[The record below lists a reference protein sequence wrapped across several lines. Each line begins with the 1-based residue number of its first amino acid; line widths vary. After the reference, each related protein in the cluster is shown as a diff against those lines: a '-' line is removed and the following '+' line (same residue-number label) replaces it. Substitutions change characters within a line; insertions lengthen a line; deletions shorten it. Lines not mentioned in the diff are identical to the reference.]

1 MKILCHF
8 IKNEAKALKHS
19 IIIMNGIITKTADI
33 KWSEEKMKLRM
44 MIGLLVLVMFLGA
57 CGDTNSKSDDTLKG
71 NGEIDIKTL
80 VNDYSVGKISDQTAS
95 ITSTELIVTESD
107 ETETTYPLPDDE
119 FFVSIA
125 PFISET
131 HPCTIHSLTGC
142 QGELVDKDLD
152 FYIEDENGQVVVDET
167 FNSGANGFI
176 DLWLPRDQT
185 FQVKINYDGKE
196 TKSEISTF
204 EDDGTCITTMQLL

>member
-1 MKILCHF
+1 M
-8 IKNEAKALKHS
+8 E
-19 IIIMNGIITKTADI
+19 
-33 KWSEEKMKLRM
+33 WSEYTMKLKM
-44 MIGLLVLVMFLGA
+44 IIGLLILALFLGA
-57 CGDTNSKSDDTLKG
+57 CGGTNTNTADSLKDK
-71 NGEIDIKTL
+71 DIKTL
-80 VNDYSVGKISDQTAS
+80 VNDYSVGKINDQTAS
-95 ITSTELIVTESD
+95 ITSTQLIVTENDDS
-107 ETETTYPLPDDE
+107 ETTYDLPADE

-152 FYIEDENGQVVVDET
+152 FYIEDENGEVVIDET

-185 FQVKINYDGKE
+185 FQVKITYDGKE
-196 TKSEISTF
+196 TDAEISTF
-204 EDDGTCITTMQLL
+204 EDDGTCITTMQLM